1 MVSVVRFLHISLKWN
16 TLNKK
21 TIKIFHPLRIIFLS
35 LIAYNIVPNEKDY
48 QRKTMKIS
56 IFDIFFDIN

>member
-1 MVSVVRFLHISLKWN
+1 MVSVVRFLSINRKWN

-21 TIKIFHPLRIIFLS
+21 TIKIFHSLHIIFLS
-35 LIAYNIVPNEKDY
+35 LIAYNIIPDEKDY

>member
-1 MVSVVRFLHISLKWN
+1 M
-16 TLNKK
+16 NKK
-21 TIKIFHPLRIIFLS
+21 TIKIFHPLHIIFLS
-35 LIAYNIVPNEKDY
+35 LIAYNIVPDKILDKKDY

>member
-1 MVSVVRFLHISLKWN
+1 MEHFEQKNDKNFSSVAHY
-16 TLNKK
+16 
-21 TIKIFHPLRIIFLS
+21 IFKFN
-35 LIAYNIVPNEKDY
+35 NIVPDKIPDKKDY

>member
-1 MVSVVRFLHISLKWN
+1 
-16 TLNKK
+16 LN
-21 TIKIFHPLRIIFLS
+21 IIFMN
-35 LIAYNIVPNEKDY
+35 LIVYNIVPDKILDKKDY

>member
-21 TIKIFHPLRIIFLS
+21 TIKIFHPLHIIFLS